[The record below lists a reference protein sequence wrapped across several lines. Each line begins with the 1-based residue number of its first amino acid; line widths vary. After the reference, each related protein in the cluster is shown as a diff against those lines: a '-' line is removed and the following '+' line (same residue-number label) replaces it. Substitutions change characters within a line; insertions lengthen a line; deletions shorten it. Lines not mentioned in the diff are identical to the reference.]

1 MRTVLHRAACIAS
14 SLALGVSGAFAQTT
28 QWSWEQSGASNQ
40 NNVTTTGGTFSGTSN
55 ATGSNV
61 QLNRSLSTQPPTVVK
76 AQASASPYTIT
87 TSLPGVVDFRATV
100 TDGRTSVP
108 RATATTYTYSVT
120 NAGSTART
128 ALVQTQI
135 MASAGYTAPA
145 SVASISCGA
154 TASCTVLDANT
165 VQVTIPAGAT
175 VTLTRAATM
184 ANASSWVMSSVS
196 VTSANGMTDLT
207 PADNLALDSQ
217 SVT

>member
-1 MRTVLHRAACIAS
+1 MRTALHRAVCFAS
-14 SLALGVSGAFAQTT
+14 SLALGVSCAFAQTT

-76 AQASASPYTIT
+76 AKAATSPYTIT

-100 TDGRTSVP
+100 TDGKASVA
-108 RATATTYTYSVT
+108 RNTVNVYTYTIT

-128 ALVQTQI
+128 ALVQTDI
-135 MASAGYTAPA
+135 KASAGYTAP
-145 SVASISCGA
+145 VLVNSISCGA
-154 TASCTVLDANT
+154 TASCSVLNAST

-175 VTLTRAATM
+175 VTLTRSAQM
-184 ANASSWVMSSVS
+184 ANAASWVMSSVA